1 MIRVPRGL
9 LLWLLAGTGCSA
21 NKGSDSGTPKQTVA
35 DLELRFA
42 VLDDTNA
49 DGKLT
54 PGESGFLHFII
65 QNNGDQNLVEIMGSV
80 ELHDDRLSGWYHE
93 ERWWG
98 MAFAD
103 ASNSDANILTGQS
116 YYGEEVTLDRFD
128 AGEAGTRI
136 NGTADLYE
144 PCRKPD
150 YWIFPRQDEWILHWC
165 QENKAD
171 AYPVYRGPV
180 SLLIEN
186 APSGED
192 GVSLRSATV
201 TSDTN
206 DNGEAEARE
215 SVAWGMEVVLTR
227 EGEISGLS
235 GTIQCAD
242 PYFETPVSTSFDGRS
257 LYETGE
263 GFGVEVWGTLRED
276 TPPGHVFTFELQA
289 VDEMGDQ
296 FTATIQTPPVGESSA
311 QPAFVSVEAPDF
323 FDFSEAGGATASTT
337 ATSRNTREPITEGMT
352 AVDQR
357 AMAKRTTAALVITF
371 GFNPCGLGITTSNRL
386 AKKAALKI
394 SFEGDLRKVTP
405 NRRMVETMAWI
416 TPRRTGDKA
425 FLPSTTGEY
434 AHVSPPGWTLDRR
447 ILFP

>member
-1 MIRVPRGL
+1 MSAAMIRVPRGL

-323 FDFSEAGGATASTT
+323 FDFSEAGGATASMEVFIENIGGDDIPE
-337 ATSRNTREPITEGMT
+337 ARAVLRSEG
-352 AVDQR
+352 
-357 AMAKRTTAALVITF
+357 
-371 GFNPCGLGITTSNRL
+371 P
-386 AKKAALKI
+386 
-394 SFEGDLRKVTP
+394 
-405 NRRMVETMAWI
+405 
-416 TPRRTGDKA
+416 
-425 FLPSTTGEY
+425 Y
-434 AHVSPPGWTLDRR
+434 
-447 ILFP
+447 